1 MILKQLLCCSIA
13 ITKVLYNGK
22 KDSSAVTSS
31 QTSNFDGAIAAANSL
46 IAAQGYG
53 IKDYPSNMGGLIS
66 AINSLNLPPSVVGIT
81 PPQWLP
87 TRDENGNITGDG
99 WEPAPQN
106 GTLWFD
112 TRQGRLMVWINDG
125 FYQANGS
132 NEFIAVGETAPTNP
146 VKGEQWY
153 NDSNGIYYIFD
164 GSVWVALTGGDN
176 SFNALSTEIDLL
188 RNQLDQVSLRRSAGR
203 EYQIFDLSQIPTNV
217 PSGKVS
223 ANTNIP
229 SQITTIAVSDEDQN
243 SIISQP
249 GAIGDLIDIE
259 ASDGSILRFSIT
271 EKNENIYTVTKVL
284 GNRTLVADELVK
296 VFIYPQNQEYATLEY
311 TDAQIASFQAQIDAM
326 TISVTANQM
335 SDLEAEIDSLTAV
348 VNALPTGATP
358 EQLAA
363 LQTQIDTNL
372 VSITSSLSSITNLDT
387 RLSTAETTL
396 INTATATDLTNL
408 TNTVTNNKTDNDN
421 ADIALGIRIDNINAP
436 QMASDISSLQSELD
450 GLIKIHYSATVPVD
464 NLSNGDFWFDT
475 EELRILVR
483 HQGVWLNPD
492 RNADFDST
500 SNEIK
505 EAISE
510 ATDFSD
516 LQTRIAQL

>member
-203 EYQIFDLSQIPTNV
+203 EYQIFDLSQIPTSV

-284 GNRTLVADELVK
+284 GNRNLVEDELVK

-335 SDLEAEIDSLTAV
+335 LDLEAEIDSLTAV

-372 VSITSSLSSITNLDT
+372 ASITSSLSSITNLDT
-387 RLSTAETTL
+387 RLTTAETTL
-396 INTATATDLTNL
+396 TNTATATDLANL
-408 TNTVTNNKTDNDN
+408 TNTVTSNKADNDN

-436 QMASDISSLQSELD
+436 QMASDISSLQNELD

-505 EAISE
+505 EAITE
-510 ATDFSD
+510 ASDFAD